1 MSNAVTFYKTGDFL
15 ILKYDQA
22 DDSDWVDEK
31 LIENGP
37 VTIRKTFTFD
47 ASKSFISSYDGL
59 VDKED
64 QSREF
69 VFGRLEGNYF
79 RIDKSCLNIKNDLL
93 IQKDIKIDYTFF
105 VAHRRISIFKKI
117 DKISDEQIII
127 GGAHQNA
134 IPFEE
139 FNELLRSFPNSTELD
154 KYSSSRISRILRYYL
169 QSMDDQ
175 ERKLEVYMNR
185 KKQALQT
192 DAAEIIKHQ
201 KIPER
206 EANKIWFRFEVQKY
220 EFIRDQIKQMLEEH
234 EAYTEKQWQYLML
247 DFILLIFPKYIKC
260 FKEFPVKDF
269 YFNPDLRPKRRS
281 IDFALIDADGNLDL
295 VEIKKPFKDSILSKS
310 RSRDNYVPKRE
321 LSETVMQVEKY
332 IFHLNKWGIDGEKMV
347 NEKYKKDL
355 PTGLKI
361 NFTNPKGL
369 LILGRSHHFE
379 REQKLDFEI
388 IKRKYSNIVDIITYD
403 DLLQRLDNIIEK
415 FACEYMI
422 TKK

>member
-1 MSNAVTFYKTGDFL
+1 MANAITFYKTGDFL
-15 ILKYDQA
+15 ILKYDRA
-22 DDSDWVDEK
+22 EDSDWVDEK
-31 LIENGP
+31 LIENGL

-47 ASKSFISSYDGL
+47 ASKSFTSSYNAL
-59 VDKED
+59 LDKED

-69 VFGRLEGNYF
+69 VFGRLEGDYF
-79 RIDKSCLNIKNDLL
+79 RIDKSCLALKYDLL
-93 IQKDIKIDYTFF
+93 IQKDIKINYNFF
-105 VAHRRISIFKKI
+105 VAHRRISIFRKI
-117 DKISDEQIII
+117 DKISDEKIII
-127 GGAHQNA
+127 GGQHQTA
-134 IPFEE
+134 IPIEE
-139 FNELLRSFPNSTELD
+139 FDELLRSFPNSTELD
-154 KYSSSRISRILRYYL
+154 RYANSRISRILRHYL

-175 ERKLEVYMNR
+175 EQKLEVYMNR
-185 KKQALQT
+185 KKQPPLT
-192 DAAEIIKHQ
+192 DAAEIIKHL

-206 EANKIWFRFEVQKY
+206 NENKIWFRFEVQKY
-220 EFIRDQIKQMLEEH
+220 GFIRDQIKQMLEEH
-234 EAYTEKQWQYLML
+234 EAYTEKQWQYLIL

-295 VEIKKPFKDSILSKS
+295 VEIKKPLEDSILYKS

-321 LSETVMQVEKY
+321 LSETIMQVEKY

-355 PTGLKI
+355 PTGMKI

-388 IKRKYSNIVDIITYD
+388 IKRKYSNIADIITYD
-403 DLLQRLDNIIEK
+403 DLIQRLDNIIEK
-415 FACEYMI
+415 FAGKYMI

>member
-1 MSNAVTFYKTGDFL
+1 MSNAITFYKTGDFL

-22 DDSDWVDEK
+22 DDSDWIDEK

-37 VTIRKTFTFD
+37 VTIRKIFTFD
-47 ASKSFISSYDGL
+47 ASESFTSSSEGQLGY
-59 VDKED
+59 ED
-64 QSREF
+64 QSSEF
-69 VFGRLEGNYF
+69 VFGRLEGDYF
-79 RIDKSCLNIKNDLL
+79 RIDKSCLALKYDLL

-154 KYSSSRISRILRYYL
+154 RYASSRISRILRYYL
-169 QSMDDQ
+169 QSMDDH
-175 ERKLEVYMNR
+175 ERKLEVYMGR
-185 KKQALQT
+185 KNQPHRT

-220 EFIRDQIKQMLEEH
+220 EFIRDQIKQMLEEY
-234 EAYTEKQWQYLML
+234 EAYTKKQWQYLML

-295 VEIKKPFKDSILSKS
+295 VEIKKPLENSILSKS

-332 IFHLNKWGIDGEKMV
+332 IFHLNKWGIEGEKRV

-361 NFTNPKGL
+361 NFTNPKAL

-379 REQKLDFEI
+379 REQKLDYEI

-403 DLLQRLDNIIEK
+403 DLLQRLDNTIEK
-415 FACEYMI
+415 FAGDYMI